1 MARTAQRDQ
10 PGDIGIAST
19 VAPLDDM
26 MDLQRAT
33 AATPRH
39 FAPVLSPPHDR
50 RADRRP
56 LRHRGALAT
65 RGEGTAS
72 LPTATCDRPDARAA
86 FQFFHCPWATSSCR
100 VYP

>member
-26 MDLQRAT
+26 MDLQRAP

-39 FAPVLSPPHDR
+39 FAPVLRPPHDR

-56 LRHRGALAT
+56 LRHCGALAT
-65 RGEGTAS
+65 CGDGPAS
-72 LPTATCDRPDARAA
+72 PPTATCCGADANVS
-86 FQFFHCPWATSSCR
+86 FHSFHCPWATSSWC
-100 VYP
+100 P